1 MKRLLVCIL
10 MVAAVLFLA
19 VTADAQD
26 KKPDATVKLS
36 QGQIAVGIGF
46 SWGGGTLT
54 YQGKEYPFKIT
65 GLSIIDVGVTRA
77 EASGDVY
84 NLTKLEDFNGTYTSV
99 AAEGTLGGGGGVV
112 AMKNQNGVTIKLVA
126 TTQGANIKL
135 ALDGVKYTLK

>member
-1 MKRLLVCIL
+1 MKRLLVCMLI
-10 MVAAVLFLA
+10 VATVLFLA